1 MSTRSSQTATK
12 IQITE
17 DQVVEYLRSDPDFF
31 ERHLDLLAMIKV
43 PHPVGT
49 AVSLVERQVGLL
61 QDRGQQ
67 LERKLQELIAVAR
80 ENEQVSTRMHHLAL
94 AMLEAESADEVM
106 AAAQEILRS
115 EFRADFVVF
124 RFTDQAGSVCE
135 SHPDLCLP
143 ADSIDRQRFR
153 KCMDGGQPVCGRV
166 GPEQIDTLFQGNAEQ
181 VTSAAMLPLQHGKAF
196 GVLGLG
202 STDPDRF
209 NPAMGTLFL
218 SHMGELVGRALARHL
233 G

>member
-1 MSTRSSQTATK
+1 MSTGSSQTATK
-12 IQITE
+12 MEITE
-17 DQVVEYLRSDPDFF
+17 EQVVEYLSADRDFF

-67 LERKLQELIAVAR
+67 LEKKLQELIAVAR
-80 ENEQVSTRMHHLAL
+80 ENEQVSTRMQHLAL
-94 AMLEAESADEVM
+94 AVLEADSPDEVM
-106 AAAQEILRS
+106 AATQEVLRN

-124 RFTDQAGSVCE
+124 RFTDQAGTVCE
-135 SHPDLCLP
+135 SHPDLVLP
-143 ADSIDRQRFR
+143 ADSINRQRFR

-166 GPEQIDTLFQGNAEQ
+166 TPEQIETLFQGDAEQ
-181 VTSAAMLPLQHGKAF
+181 VVSAAMLPLQHGKAF

-202 STDPDRF
+202 SRDADRF

>member
-1 MSTRSSQTATK
+1 MSSRSSQTATK
-12 IQITE
+12 LTISE
-17 DQVVEYLRSDPDFF
+17 EQVAEFLRVDPDFF

-67 LERKLQELIAVAR
+67 LEKKLQELIGVAR

-94 AMLEAESADEVM
+94 AVLESESADEVM
-106 AAAQEILRS
+106 AATQEILRN

-124 RFTDQAGSVCE
+124 RFTDQAGSVCD

-143 ADSIDRQRFR
+143 ADSIGRQRFR
-153 KCMDGGQPVCGRV
+153 KCMDGGKPLCGRV
-166 GPEQIDTLFQGNAEQ
+166 SPEQIDTLFRGDADQ
-181 VTSAAMLPLQHGKAF
+181 VRSAAMLPLQHGKAF
-196 GVLGLG
+196 GMLGLG
-202 STDPDRF
+202 SRDPDRF

-218 SHMGELVGRALARHL
+218 SHLGELVSCALARHL